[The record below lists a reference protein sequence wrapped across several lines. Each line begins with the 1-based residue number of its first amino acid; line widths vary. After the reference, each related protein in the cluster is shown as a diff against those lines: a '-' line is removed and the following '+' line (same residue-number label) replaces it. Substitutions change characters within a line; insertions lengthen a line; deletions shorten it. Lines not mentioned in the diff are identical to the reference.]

1 MSDKLWFVTS
11 LEGIRRIDKLKF
23 VGQLQREKQMG
34 FKLINPESLG
44 APHGYSNGV
53 LTEAGGRLLFIAGQV
68 AWDQQQQ
75 IVSADLAEQFDRALA
90 NVIAVVTEA
99 GGQPE
104 QIARLIIY
112 VTDKKE
118 YKKRMKEIGEH
129 YRARMGKHF
138 PAMVLVEVA
147 GLLEDR
153 AQIEIE
159 GMAML

>member
-1 MSDKLWFVTS
+1 
-11 LEGIRRIDKLKF
+11 
-23 VGQLQREKQMG
+23 MG
-34 FKLINPESLG
+34 FTFINPESLG

-53 LTEAGGRLLFIAGQV
+53 LTEAGGRLLFIAGQI
-68 AWDQQQQ
+68 AWDRQQQ
-75 IVSADLAEQFDRALA
+75 IVSAALVEQFDCALA

-104 QIARLIIY
+104 QIARLTIY
-112 VTDKKE
+112 VTDKNE
-118 YKKRMKEIGEH
+118 YKKRMKEIGER

-159 GMAML
+159 GVAVLN